1 MKPKAILLD
10 LDDTLILEEPLAL
23 EAFFASAELLYQ
35 SRGIDRDKFVESIR
49 NRARELWH
57 SLPTR
62 PYTKRVAIS
71 SWEGL
76 WADFTAP
83 GPEQEQLRELKEYYQ
98 VHSWERALA
107 DFGIKDEALAH
118 TLSNTFREERR
129 KRHHLFDDAIPLLD
143 TLKEKYPLALVTNG
157 SPCLQREKIK
167 GSGIGHYFDSITISG
182 DLDTRKPEK
191 EVFHAALD
199 GVNAQP
205 NEAVMIGN
213 SLDSDILGA
222 NRLGIYSIWLNRY
235 NHPNDTEIIPDA
247 EIRSLSEIESI
258 INH

>member
-1 MKPKAILLD
+1 MKPKAILID
-10 LDDTLILEEPLAL
+10 LDDTLVLEEP
-23 EAFFASAELLYQ
+23 SAEAAFLAVAELVRL
-35 SRGIDRDKFVESIR
+35 SHGIQHDEFIR
-49 NRARELWH
+49 AIRTRARELWH
-57 SLPTR
+57 GLPTR

-76 WADFTAP
+76 WADFTAE
-83 GPEQEQLRELKEYYQ
+83 GSEQAQLRELKEYYQ

-107 DFGIKDEALAH
+107 DFGIADIDLARN
-118 TLSNTFREERR
+118 LSDTFREERR
-129 KRHHLFDDAIPLLD
+129 KRHHLFEDAIPLL
-143 TLKEKYPLALVTNG
+143 EKLQGSFPLALVTNG

-191 EVFHAALD
+191 EVFHAALE

-222 NRLGIYSIWLNRY
+222 NQLGIYSIWLNRY
-235 NHPNDTEIIPDA
+235 NQPNDTEIKPDA

-258 INH
+258 INN

>member
-57 SLPTR
+57 GLPTR

-76 WADFTAP
+76 WADFTAE
-83 GPEQEQLRELKEYYQ
+83 GTEQEQLRELKEYYQ

-107 DFGIKDEALAH
+107 DFGIADEVLAR
-118 TLSNTFREERR
+118 TLSTTFREERR
-129 KRHHLFDDAIPLLD
+129 KRHHLFDDAIPLL
-143 TLKEKYPLALVTNG
+143 EKLQGTYPLALVTNG

-182 DLDTRKPEK
+182 DLYTRKPEK

-205 NEAVMIGN
+205 HEAVMIGN

-222 NRLGIYSIWLNRY
+222 NQLGIYSIWLNRD
-235 NHPNDTEIIPDA
+235 NQPNDTGIIPDA
-247 EIRSLSEIESI
+247 EIRSLSEIYPI
-258 INH
+258 IYR

>member
-57 SLPTR
+57 GLPTR

-76 WADFTAP
+76 WADFTAE
-83 GPEQEQLRELKEYYQ
+83 GTEQEQLRELKEYYQ

-107 DFGIKDEALAH
+107 DFGIADEVLARI
-118 TLSNTFREERR
+118 LSNTFREERR
-129 KRHHLFDDAIPLLD
+129 KRHHLFDDAIPLL
-143 TLKEKYPLALVTNG
+143 EKLQGTYPLALVTNG

-182 DLDTRKPEK
+182 DLYTRKPEK

-205 NEAVMIGN
+205 HEAVMIGN

-222 NRLGIYSIWLNRY
+222 NQLGIYSIWLNRD
-235 NHPNDTEIIPDA
+235 NQPNDTGIIPDA
-247 EIRSLSEIESI
+247 EIRSLSEIYPI
-258 INH
+258 IYR